1 MSNRPRGNCV
11 SVCVC
16 MHVCAISKGSF
27 PILYWSNKQSTIPLV
42 ENMQQKRE
50 SRTPPTVYVMICCL
64 FTSLFEK
71 KTLAWKHPN
80 LEAAQEDGLIRHLRA
95 VGLRA

>member
-11 SVCVC
+11 SVCVY
-16 MHVCAISKGSF
+16 HVCAISKGSF
-27 PILYWSNKQSTIPLV
+27 PIPYWSNKQSTIPLV
-42 ENMQQKRE
+42 ENMQQKQE

-64 FTSLFEK
+64 FTFSFEK
-71 KTLAWKHPN
+71 KKSLALKHPN
-80 LEAAQEDGLIRHLRA
+80 LEAAQEDRLIRHLRA